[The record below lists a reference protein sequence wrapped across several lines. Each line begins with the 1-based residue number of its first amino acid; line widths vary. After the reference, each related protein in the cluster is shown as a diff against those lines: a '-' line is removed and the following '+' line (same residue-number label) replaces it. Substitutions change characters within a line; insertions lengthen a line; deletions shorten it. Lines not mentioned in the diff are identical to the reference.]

1 MRAGY
6 STISE
11 FNDIIVVDTI
21 HWIVHTFIKIQ
32 MNTLMFTTP
41 SIRKNLMFQDSKFVP
56 IKNLMF

>member
-41 SIRKNLMFQDSKFVP
+41 SIRKNLMF
-56 IKNLMF
+56 